1 MQNPHPLLVHFPI
14 AFLVAFG
21 LATLL
26 ALVVHRPGLAAFSRA
41 CLFVGTAGAAV
52 AVLSGFLAEQSVAPV
67 ARARHHVEDHR
78 LFGYGVLL
86 LSGLLTSLAVIA
98 PRHAARAGTL
108 RAAQAIGSCALLV
121 VLWLAAHEGG
131 ELVHEH
137 GVGTELTAPG
147 GPLHEG
153 ATPGPTQVPNDAP
166 APSRRD
172 FR

>member
-14 AFLVAFG
+14 AFLVASA

-26 ALVVHRPGLAAFSRA
+26 GLVVRRPGLAAFARA
-41 CLFVGTAGAAV
+41 CLFVGTAAAAITV
-52 AVLSGFLAEQSVAPV
+52 VTGFLAEQSVAPV
-67 ARARHHVEDHR
+67 AAAREAIEEHR
-78 LFGYGVLL
+78 LFGYAVLVVA
-86 LSGLLTSLAVIA
+86 GLLTALAVIA

-108 RAAQAIGSCALLV
+108 RGAQAVGSLVLLN

-131 ELVHEH
+131 ELVHEY
-137 GVGTELTAPG
+137 GVGTEMTGPG

-153 ATPGPTQVPNDAP
+153 TTAPAPAAPAGAP
-166 APSRRD
+166 APSGRD